1 LTNVVVLIAQSDLL
15 NPEQISAAKKQI
27 ECQLQEANIRSF
39 CFDLNSSPSQS
50 PSVAHAYAVSSALG
64 TDHDS
69 MDASLLMSP
78 DYVQPLIL
86 TELALLIDH
95 VFSQDSISWLRHA
108 AARKYL
114 QWRSMETPSA
124 PRPVALRN
132 PLSNYG
138 SMVSS
143 YAQHQQGTPRVSQVL
158 TPQLGGTSSFAMA
171 RVTDHT
177 QREERLAEIRLA
189 NWASDLQRSLAKERE
204 QFEKLARGERAVW
217 LTERL
222 NECVLDGTLVP
233 VRGRDVASRKNR
245 SAGVAPR
252 GSTVQQHQDPLGL
265 LEVVA
270 EMRHKGIVALEVLGS
285 LGVIG
290 GIALWL
296 SRNLPGHPWVP
307 PLPEWERFWYGVR

>member
-1 LTNVVVLIAQSDLL
+1 MLIAQSDLL
-15 NPEQISAAKKQI
+15 SPEQISAAKRQI

-39 CFDLNSSPSQS
+39 CFDLNPSSSQNS
-50 PSVAHAYAVSSALG
+50 RPVGYAYSISSALG
-64 TDHDS
+64 TDHET

-78 DYVQPLIL
+78 DYVQPLIS

-95 VFSQDSISWLRHA
+95 VFSRDGISWLRHA

-124 PRPVALRN
+124 ARPVTLRN

-138 SMVSS
+138 SMVRS
-143 YAQHQQGTPRVSQVL
+143 YAQNQHGTPLASQVL
-158 TPQLGGTSSFAMA
+158 TPHLGATSSFALA

-204 QFEKLARGERAVW
+204 QFENLALGERAVW

-233 VRGRDVASRKNR
+233 IRSRDVTSRKNR
-245 SAGVAPR
+245 SAGIAPR
-252 GSTVQQHQDPLGL
+252 RSAVRQHQDPLGL
-265 LEVVA
+265 LEVAA
-270 EMRHKGIVALEVLGS
+270 EMRRKSIVALEVLGS

-296 SRNLPGHPWVP
+296 SRSLQGHTWAP